1 MICAIVLAA
10 GRSRRMGV
18 QKLLLPFDGKTVIA
32 HIVDQLLASHVDE
45 VHVVVGCQGKQIS
58 RELSG
63 RPVSI
68 VNNPNYK
75 SGMLSSVRC
84 GLRELPQ
91 QWQAVLV
98 ALGDQPSI
106 TAKLIDQMLRS
117 FATTEKGILVPLYHG
132 KRGHPILFSE
142 VYRNEI
148 LTHYDNVGLRG
159 LLYAHRDDLFE
170 LSVSTSAV
178 LSDMDCP
185 EDYRRELASLGKKH
199 QRRETALE
207 DQVK

>member
-10 GRSRRMGV
+10 GRSSRMGV
-18 QKLLLPFDGKTVIA
+18 QKLLLPFGGKTVIA
-32 HIVDQLLASHVDE
+32 HIVDQFLASHVDE
-45 VHVVVGCQGKQIS
+45 IHVVVGYQRKRIS

-84 GLRELPQ
+84 GLRDLPQ
-91 QWQAVLV
+91 QCQAILV
-98 ALGDQPSI
+98 AIGDQPSI

-117 FATTEKGILVPLYHG
+117 FATTEKRILVPLYHG
-132 KRGHPILFSE
+132 KRGHPILFSK

-159 LLYAHRDDLFE
+159 LMYAHRDDLFE
-170 LSVSTSAV
+170 LTVPTSGV

-185 EDYRRELASLGKKH
+185 EDYRRELTLLEKNTIGKTH
-199 QRRETALE
+199 LE

>member
-18 QKLLLPFDGKTVIA
+18 QKLLLPFGSKTVIA
-32 HIVDQLLASHVDE
+32 HIVEQLTASSVDE
-45 VHVVVGCQGKQIS
+45 VHVVVGCQGEQVS

-68 VNNPNYK
+68 VNNSNYK

-84 GLRELPQ
+84 GLQAIAQ
-91 QWQAVLV
+91 QCRAVLV
-98 ALGDQPSI
+98 VLGDQPSV
-106 TAKLIDQMLRS
+106 TTKLIDQMLKS
-117 FATTEKGILVPLYHG
+117 FASTEKQILMPLYQG
-132 KRGHPILFSE
+132 KRGHPIIFSAA
-142 VYRNEI
+142 YRDEI

-159 LLYAHRDDLFE
+159 LLYAHKDDIYE
-170 LSVSTSAV
+170 LPVATSGV

-185 EDYRRELASLGKKH
+185 EDYRRELALLEE
-199 QRRETALE
+199 RTRENLPLE
-207 DQVK
+207 DQ

>member
-18 QKLLLPFDGKTVIA
+18 QKLLLPFGGKTVIA
-32 HIVDQLLASHVDE
+32 HIVDQLLASTVDE
-45 VHVVVGCQGKQIS
+45 VHVIVGHQRERIS
-58 RELSG
+58 RELSP

-68 VNNPNYK
+68 VNNSNYK

-84 GLRELPQ
+84 GLRDLPQ
-91 QWQAVLV
+91 QCQAVLV

-106 TAKLIDQMLRS
+106 TTKLIDQMLRS
-117 FATTEKGILVPLYHG
+117 FATTEKRILVPLYND

-148 LTHYDNVGLRG
+148 LTHYDNMGLRG
-159 LLYAHRDDLFE
+159 ILNAHRDDLFE
-170 LSVSTSAV
+170 LTVPASAV

-185 EDYRRELASLGKKH
+185 EDYRRELALLEKKH
-199 QRRETALE
+199 QGETRRE
-207 DQVK
+207 D

>member
-18 QKLLLPFDGKTVIA
+18 QKLLLPFGGKTVIA

-45 VHVVVGCQGKQIS
+45 VHVVVGCQGKRIS

-68 VNNPNYK
+68 VNNSNYK

-84 GLRELPQ
+84 GLRDLPQ
-91 QWQAVLV
+91 QCQAVLV

-106 TAKLIDQMLRS
+106 TTKLIDQMLQS
-117 FATTEKGILVPLYHG
+117 FATTEKRILVPLYQS

-148 LTHYDNVGLRG
+148 LTQYDNVGLRG
-159 LLYAHRDDLFE
+159 LLYAHRGDLFE
-170 LSVSTSAV
+170 LTVTTSGV
-178 LSDMDCP
+178 LSDMDYP
-185 EDYRRELASLGKKH
+185 EDYRREVALIEKKH
-199 QRRETALE
+199 PRENRLE
-207 DQVK
+207 NRVK